1 MLHSEK
7 PHDRTHVP
15 RESYPHLVA
24 GGGRD
29 AAPRRSARRS
39 LAHVAVPSTDLLVF
53 GLGVVPTA
61 RRFSHHQA
69 QSCLDASSTRQLA
82 GARNL
87 RARGPSLRMAPS
99 THRTIV
105 RSFRQATSI
114 STVWIEAGSI
124 HLTRER
130 EISHFEA
137 LAESRGSREMSPL
150 RQSARVA
157 RGLSIEPSNID
168 SGEPPTS
175 AEPRASPDRENCPLS
190 EPLSSLPASGW
201 SI

>member
-1 MLHSEK
+1 M
-7 PHDRTHVP
+7 RA
-15 RESYPHLVA
+15 R
-24 GGGRD
+24 
-29 AAPRRSARRS
+29 AA
-39 LAHVAVPSTDLLVF
+39 TDLLVLD
-53 GLGVVPTA
+53 LGVVPTA
-61 RRFSHHQA
+61 LRSHTTGTGRA
-69 QSCLDASSTRQLA
+69 PTRPARASSL
-82 GARNL
+82 G
-87 RARGPSLRMAPS
+87 RGTCAHEVDPWAWC
-99 THRTIV
+99 RTIV
-105 RSFRQATSI
+105 RSFRQASSI
-114 STVWIEAGSI
+114 STVWLGSRSI

>member
-1 MLHSEK
+1 M
-7 PHDRTHVP
+7 RA
-15 RESYPHLVA
+15 R
-24 GGGRD
+24 
-29 AAPRRSARRS
+29 AA
-39 LAHVAVPSTDLLVF
+39 TDLLVLD
-53 GLGVVPTA
+53 LGVVPTA
-61 RRFSHHQA
+61 RRSHTTGLGRAPMRSPRFSSLGRGTFSHEVEPCTWCPRPIEGLCECFDKPGRFLQFW
-69 QSCLDASSTRQLA
+69 LDS
-82 GARNL
+82 
-87 RARGPSLRMAPS
+87 
-99 THRTIV
+99 
-105 RSFRQATSI
+105 
-114 STVWIEAGSI
+114 GSI

-175 AEPRASPDRENCPLS
+175 AEPRASPDREICPLS

>member
-15 RESYPHLVA
+15 RVGIPHLVA

-82 GARNL
+82 GAWNL
-87 RARGPSLRMAPS
+87 RAGGRSLRMA
-99 THRTIV
+99 V
-105 RSFRQATSI
+105 RAPLDDFVNDRQASSI

-137 LAESRGSREMSPL
+137 LAESRESREMSPL

-175 AEPRASPDRENCPLS
+175 AEPRASPDREICPLS
-190 EPLSSLPASGW
+190 EPLQQLATGR
-201 SI
+201 

>member
-1 MLHSEK
+1 MSRCLGASSRCAEHPCEASSS
-7 PHDRTHVP
+7 PHR
-15 RESYPHLVA
+15 L
-24 GGGRD
+24 
-29 AAPRRSARRS
+29 ARLWS
-39 LAHVAVPSTDLLVF
+39 LSRPD
-53 GLGVVPTA
+53 GTA
-61 RRFSHHQA
+61 LSHHRA
-69 QSCLDASSTRQLA
+69 RSCPDAHTTLQLA
-82 GARNL
+82 GARDL
-87 RARGPSLRMAPS
+87 RARGRSLGMVPSA
-99 THRTIV
+99 HRTIV
-105 RSFRQATSI
+105 RSFRQASSI
-114 STVWIEAGSI
+114 STVWLEAGSI

>member
-1 MLHSEK
+1 MPQRLIALRGAPLRSEQQ
-7 PHDRTHVP
+7 PRTTC
-15 RESYPHLVA
+15 
-24 GGGRD
+24 
-29 AAPRRSARRS
+29 SA
-39 LAHVAVPSTDLLVF
+39 LVF
-53 GLGVVPTA
+53 ESSRRHGALTPPGA
-61 RRFSHHQA
+61 RP
-69 QSCLDASSTRQLA
+69 CLDASTTRQLP
-82 GARNL
+82 GGR
-87 RARGPSLRMAPS
+87 SLRRRSILLHMAGPAPS
-99 THRTIV
+99 DDFVNAREV
-105 RSFRQATSI
+105 QPI
-114 STVWIEAGSI
+114 STVWLEARSI